1 MNMQIVDAHSHL
13 HGFSD
18 DEIRSIIAELDIYI
32 VAVAENLSSS
42 LRTLGLRKIS
52 DRIYPCIGLHPW
64 ETKGEDALNEVEEI
78 LKYANNAY
86 CFGEIGLD
94 KRFNTENF
102 NVQKEVFYRFV
113 EASLKTKKPLNIHA
127 LDAWKETLD
136 IVSSMGVKKAIFH
149 WYSGPTT
156 LLPKIEDNGY
166 FITINPSVT
175 FQKKHGAVLKAAPL
189 SIIITESDGP
199 YNYKGRILNPRMIPK
214 TLEYISETKN
224 IEINKLEEIIMNNF
238 KQYLSLP

>member
-1 MNMQIVDAHSHL
+1 MRIVDAHSHL
-13 HGFSD
+13 HDFDDKEIMGIISD
-18 DEIRSIIAELDIYI
+18 LDIHI
-32 VAVAENLSSS
+32 VAVSENLSSS

-64 ETKGEDALNEVEEI
+64 EANSDDALSEVDEI
-78 LKYANNAY
+78 LKHSRDTF

-94 KRFNTENF
+94 RRFNTENF
-102 NVQKEVFYRFV
+102 NVQKEVFYMFV

-127 LDAWKETLD
+127 LDAWEETFD

-156 LLPKIEDNGY
+156 LLSKIEKEGY

-175 FQKKHGAVLKAAPL
+175 FQKKHGAVLRAAPL
-189 SIIITESDGP
+189 SIILTESDGP
-199 YNYKGRILNPRMIPK
+199 YNYRGRILNPRMIPLA
-214 TLEYISETKN
+214 LEYISKTKN
-224 IEINKLEEIIMNNF
+224 IELNKLEEVIISNF
-238 KQYLSLP
+238 KRYLSLQ